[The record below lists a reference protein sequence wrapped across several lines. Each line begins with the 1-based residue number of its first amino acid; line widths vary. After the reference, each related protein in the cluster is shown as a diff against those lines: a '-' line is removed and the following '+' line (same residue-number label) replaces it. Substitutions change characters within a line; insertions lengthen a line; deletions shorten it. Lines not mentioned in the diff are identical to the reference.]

1 MKMKDYSEQRVVMAL
16 SLLKQTL
23 EQNVKDT
30 GEILDE
36 YESTHDDYELSISKQ
51 YGALNTA
58 HFAMIELINRINNQ
72 LNKWD
77 YDL

>member
-1 MKMKDYSEQRVVMAL
+1 MKDYSEQRVVMAL

-58 HFAMIELINRINNQ
+58 HFAMIGLIDRINSQ
-72 LNKWD
+72 LNK
-77 YDL
+77 

>member
-1 MKMKDYSEQRVVMAL
+1 MKDYSEQRVAMAL
-16 SLLKQTL
+16 SLLKQTF

-30 GEILDE
+30 GEILGE
-36 YESTHDDYELSISKQ
+36 YESTHDDYELSVSKQ

-72 LNKWD
+72 LNK
-77 YDL
+77 